1 MTNPL
6 LEQVTRINTR
16 IAGLLDEARRALH
29 GECVFGVAQVRDL
42 SASVS
47 EMAPV
52 WAQAAELRVSRP
64 ELAEELDRYKSHLG
78 DLHVTLR
85 RVRLMLLA
93 QRSQMEAS
101 REQLAAVSHWTRAFQ
116 QTR

>member
-1 MTNPL
+1 MANPL
-6 LEQVTRINTR
+6 LEQVTRINAR
-16 IAGLLDEARRALH
+16 IAGLLDEARQALR
-29 GECVFGVAQVRDL
+29 GESVFGVAQVRDL

-52 WAQAAELRVSRP
+52 WAHAAELRLSRP
-64 ELAEELDRYKSHLG
+64 ELAGELDRYKSQLG
-78 DLHVTLR
+78 DLHITLR

-101 REQLAAVSHWTRAFQ
+101 RAQLAAVSCWTKAFQ